1 MITKTYYLEN
11 TNKAN
16 KRINKIIDNF
26 MCFVETKMIEMN
38 YIEVEIKCRVEDI
51 KTIEE
56 LISDLV

>member
-11 TNKAN
+11 TDKAN
-16 KRINKIIDNF
+16 ERINKIIDNF
-26 MCFVETKMIEMN
+26 MCFVETKIIEM
-38 YIEVEIKCRVEDI
+38 KCRIEDI